1 MILINPDISL
11 HNTHISLLCH
21 SLTQHNKQSSI
32 PAI

>member
-21 SLTQHNKQSSI
+21 SLT
-32 PAI
+32 